1 MQSDSIETKLKPDI
15 SPQGRPGRAAYGGL
29 FLISLSCLMYEM
41 LLTRIFSA
49 TLWYHFAF
57 MVVSFAMFGITIGA
71 LIVYLNPARYPVAA
85 TKKGLAD
92 NSVRLAI
99 SMLVSFLLYLAI
111 PVLPFVPDL
120 PVVASA
126 SILALAL
133 VYVLFTIPFIFAGVT
148 TCLALTRFPYDISK
162 LYAADLIGGAL
173 GCLVLLGT
181 LSVVDAPTAVILSSA
196 VAAAGGW
203 LFALE
208 QDSIKLRKAAMV
220 ACVAITAAAILQG
233 SLFAAGQPSL
243 HLTWYKGM
251 KFGKK
256 VYERWNP
263 FSYVCVFP
271 FFRKGVVPQSTV
283 GGSTRVKDQEE
294 RDPDRMFLQIDAT
307 AGTTITRKAARP
319 EIFEAMDYDVANV
332 VHGIK
337 KNADVL
343 IIGVGGGKDV
353 LAALRYGQK
362 SITAIDINDTVIHV
376 INRVF
381 GDFTGHLDRLPN
393 VRFFRDE
400 ARSFISRSKEKF
412 DIIQAT
418 LIDTWAATSAGA
430 FTLTENS
437 LYTVEAWRTY
447 FDHLNDGGFITFTR
461 NYGPRWTANEIYRI
475 TALAFQAL
483 KDNGVKEP
491 RKHILVIA
499 KLKETEHTEAQLAT
513 IIVGKSALTDEQIR
527 TVEKMAKERG
537 YELLLTPVSATV
549 PFLAQLTQP
558 DNQAV
563 IDAFEY
569 DISPPTDDRPFFFNM
584 VRLKDSLQIQL
595 WSHGYMGSPNNAA
608 VSILFGL
615 LIVISL
621 LTLLCII
628 VPLKLKAGAIA
639 FKGAMPMIAYFAF
652 IGAGFML
659 AEVSLMQRLAIF
671 LGHPVY
677 SVAVVLSTLL
687 VASGAGSYLTGGV
700 NDSNLVRQGIGRL
713 SLVVVAMIFAD
724 ALYAWSMSQLIGVEI
739 VPRILISMAGLLAMG
754 IFMGMAFP
762 LGIKAANRLGIEH
775 LTPWFWGIN
784 GATSV
789 LASVLAVA
797 IALTL
802 GIHAAFISAMIV
814 YAAAALSFA
823 ATVRTAE

>member
-1 MQSDSIETKLKPDI
+1 MQSESVEATSRLDI
-15 SPQGRPGRAAYGGL
+15 SPSGRPGRAAYGGL

-57 MVVSFAMFGITIGA
+57 MVVSFAMFGITFGA
-71 LIVYLNPARYPVAA
+71 LLVYLKPDKFPLAE

-92 NSVRLAI
+92 NSIRLSI
-99 SMLVSFLLYLAI
+99 SMILSFLVYLVV
-111 PVLPFVPDL
+111 PVFPFVLNL

-126 SILALAL
+126 SALALAL

-148 TCLALTRFPYDISK
+148 TCLALTRFPNDISR

-173 GCLVLLGT
+173 GCLALLAT
-181 LSVVDAPTAVILSSA
+181 LSAVDAPTAVIISSA

-203 LFALE
+203 LFSLE
-208 QDSIKLRKAAMV
+208 QESPKLRKTALAACIV
-220 ACVAITAAAILQG
+220 ISAAAILQG
-233 SLFAAGQPSL
+233 SLFAAGKPSL
-243 HLTWYKGM
+243 HLVWYKGVT
-251 KFGKK
+251 FGEKL
-256 VYERWNP
+256 YERWNP

-271 FFRKGVVPQSTV
+271 FPRKSGDPQTASGDV
-283 GGSTRVKDQEE
+283 KRVIDQAE
-294 RDPDRMFLQIDAT
+294 RDPDRMFLLIDAT
-307 AGTTITRKAARP
+307 AGSTIMRRASRP
-319 EIFEAMDYDVANV
+319 ELYAEMDLEVSHV

-343 IIGVGGGKDV
+343 IIGAGGGKDV
-353 LAALRYGQK
+353 LAALRNGQK
-362 SITAIDINDTVIHV
+362 SITAIDINDTVLNVLNH
-376 INRVF
+376 VF
-381 GDFTGHLDRLPN
+381 GDFTGHLDQLPN

-400 ARSFISRSKEKF
+400 ARSFISRSKAKF

-418 LIDTWAATSAGA
+418 LIDTWAATTAGA

-447 FDHLNDGGFITFTR
+447 LDHLHDGGFVSFTR

-475 TALAFQAL
+475 TALACRAL
-483 KDNGVKEP
+483 KDNGVTEP
-491 RKHILVIA
+491 RRHILVMA
-499 KLKETEHTEAQLAT
+499 KIQAGGMPGAQLAT
-513 IIVGKSALTDEQIR
+513 IIVGKSPLTAEQMR
-527 TVEKMAKERG
+527 TVQMLAKERG
-537 YELLLTPVSATV
+537 YDLLLTPESAAV
-549 PFLAQLTQP
+549 PFLAELARP
-558 DNQAV
+558 DNQAA
-563 IDAFEY
+563 IDAYEY
-569 DISPPTDDRPFFFNM
+569 DVSPPTDDRPFFFNM
-584 VRLKDSLQIQL
+584 VRLKDALNLQL
-595 WSHGYMGSPNNAA
+595 WSHSWMGGPNNTA
-608 VSILFGL
+608 VSILFVL
-615 LIVISL
+615 LVVISL

-628 VPLKLKAGAIA
+628 LPLKLKAGAVA
-639 FKGAMPMIAYFAF
+639 FKGATPMIAYFAL
-652 IGAGFML
+652 IGVGFML

-687 VASGAGSYLTGGV
+687 VASGAGSYLTGSISE
-700 NDSNLVRQGIGRL
+700 SNLAKQGIARL

-762 LGIKAANRLGIEH
+762 IGIKAANRLGIEH

-802 GIHAAFISAMIV
+802 GIHAAFISAMMV